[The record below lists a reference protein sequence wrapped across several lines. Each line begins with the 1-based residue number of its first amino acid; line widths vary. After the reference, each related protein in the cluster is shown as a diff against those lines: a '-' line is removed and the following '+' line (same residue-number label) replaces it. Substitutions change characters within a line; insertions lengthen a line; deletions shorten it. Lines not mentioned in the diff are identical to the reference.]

1 MADRA
6 AVLKEWVEEVRAT
19 TLAPA
24 VLVSWRDGRDSLSV
38 VAGDESADGALRIAS
53 VTKTFVACAVLRLV
67 EQNRL
72 ALRAPLAEVVSPDSV
87 DLLRSGGF
95 DLTAL
100 VVDHL
105 LTHTSGLADHASDPS
120 YEHAMMSEPS
130 RVWTRAEQVRRATE
144 AGPMAAPS
152 TVVSYSDT
160 GYVLLGGVLERTTG
174 QGLGAAVRELLNL
187 DELGLTRTWW
197 EVDEAPRTGVLTRQ
211 QVHGQ
216 NVELVDPTLDL
227 FGGGG
232 LVSTTGDL
240 ARFFEA
246 VVRGEVLGRDATRL
260 LLTVTELPGQWPGMA
275 RGIFREEHVA
285 PGWFSHAGFW
295 GVYGGASALTG
306 QAVGLCLTEH
316 EAMVRFDR
324 VPALADLRRRMAD
337 ADEP

>member
-1 MADRA
+1 VADRA
-6 AVLKEWVEEVRAT
+6 AVLNEWVEEVRAAT
-19 TLAPA
+19 RAPA
-24 VLVSWRDGRDSLSV
+24 ALVSWRDRRGTLSD
-38 VAGDESADGALRIAS
+38 VAGDEPVDGALRIAS
-53 VTKTFVACAVLRLV
+53 VTKTFVACAALRLV
-67 EQNRL
+67 EQDRL
-72 ALRAPLAEVVSPDSV
+72 ALRTPLAEVLGPDSA

-95 DLTAL
+95 EPTVI

-105 LTHTSGLADHASDPS
+105 LTHTSGLVDHASLPS
-120 YEHAMMSEPS
+120 YENAVMSEPS

-144 AGPMAAPS
+144 AGPVAAPS

-160 GYVLLGGVLERTTG
+160 GYVLLGEVLERATG
-174 QGLGAAVRELLNL
+174 KDLGAAVRELLDL
-187 DELGLTRTWW
+187 DGLGLRSTWW
-197 EVDEAPRTGVLTRQ
+197 EVDEAPRAEVRTRQ

-216 NVELVDPTLDL
+216 PLELFDPTVDL

-260 LLTVTELPGQWPGMA
+260 LLTVTDLPGERPGMA
-275 RGIFREEHVA
+275 RGIFREEQVA
-285 PGWFSHAGFW
+285 PGWVGHGGFW
-295 GVYGGASALTG
+295 GVYGGASDQTG

-324 VPALADLRRRMAD
+324 APALADLCRRMAD
-337 ADEP
+337 AR